1 MDCQTT
7 AMLDRSF
14 AALADPTRR
23 AILLQLAQGE
33 AGVMELAAP
42 FEMSQPA
49 VTRHIKVLTDAGLIK
64 RRSQGTKR
72 LCRLSPDGLD
82 NIAPWLTMLSDAY
95 GAKYNQL
102 DVVLA
107 RMADGPT

>member
-1 MDCQTT
+1 MENQTT

-23 AILLQLAQGE
+23 AILLQLTQGE

-72 LCRLSPDGLD
+72 LCSLSSEGFE
-82 NIAPWLTMLSDAY
+82 NITPWLSMIADAY

-102 DVVLA
+102 DALLA